1 MKISSS
7 SVHLILM
14 FCVHAVPCILFISD
28 FDIFITSLFVLF
40 CASITIR
47 HCRVSHLF
55 STFLFFR
62 ISFSYYHVHRR
73 TKECMLSAHRNI
85 FGVNKKNMYLFI
97 CVCVFFSLMSENI
110 FFSLDTKRSRVHHH
124 SIHVKQRIGINVKL
138 QMFRKKNDRISSCVC
153 TYTRKCV
160 INSCELQL
168 FYALFELEKKEI
180 GVGRL
185 MHIRHLDP
193 TN

>member
-97 CVCVFFSLMSENI
+97 CVCVFFFIDVREYL
-110 FFSLDTKRSRVHHH
+110 FFVRYKAFKSASSQHTCKTTNRNKCKATNVSKKMIAFRAVFVR
-124 SIHVKQRIGINVKL
+124 IHVNVL
-138 QMFRKKNDRISSCVC
+138 
-153 TYTRKCV
+153 
-160 INSCELQL
+160 
-168 FYALFELEKKEI
+168 
-180 GVGRL
+180 
-185 MHIRHLDP
+185 
-193 TN
+193 